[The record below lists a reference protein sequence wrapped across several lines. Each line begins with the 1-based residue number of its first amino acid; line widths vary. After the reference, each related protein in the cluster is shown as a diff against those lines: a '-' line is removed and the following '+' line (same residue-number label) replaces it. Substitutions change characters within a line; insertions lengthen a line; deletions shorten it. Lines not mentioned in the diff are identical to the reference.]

1 MAGRIVEVTTLAGAG
16 TPGFVDAAGAAASFH
31 FPFGLAVRPADG
43 AYLLADAMNQRV
55 RVLAPE
61 PPHECSTL
69 AGGGDVGEFNNPL
82 GVAVDAGSSV
92 LVADSANMKIK
103 RIALNGEVST
113 LAGAGVP
120 GTQDIGDPPFP
131 DNRAPSQQPSRQRRG
146 SVSTLAG
153 TGSADYIDG
162 PVAQAAFS
170 TPVAVAVDSAGNI
183 FVADFSNHAVRK
195 ISSGTEGGGR
205 IVSTLAGNG
214 LPGNATGV
222 GSQSCFCFPIGL
234 AIDGDYNVLVSD
246 RDNHRICSVSPAGVV
261 SVLAGRG
268 TLGYMD
274 GPAAQAAF
282 NTPRGL
288 CIDAAGNVAVADY
301 SNHRVR
307 LIKAGLRPPPALL
320 AATAAARRKAT
331 SAPLPLSSF
340 REDMLGLLDGGEL
353 ADVVF
358 CVEGLRVPAHACIL
372 QARSAYFR
380 SLLCSGFKEGEQCGK
395 ADITIRDTTPSAFRA
410 LLRYL
415 YTDHLQVDDEEMI
428 DVMLLAQCYQVQA
441 LYDFCVARC
450 KGHLTVDNAVQW
462 FVGAHMREL
471 PDIRAVALGFIKANF
486 RRIKAEAPETMQ
498 LLIDH
503 PELMMELLM
512 DAL

>member
-1 MAGRIVEVTTLAGAG
+1 L
-16 TPGFVDAAGAAASFH
+16 
-31 FPFGLAVRPADG
+31 
-43 AYLLADAMNQRV
+43 
-55 RVLAPE
+55 
-61 PPHECSTL
+61 
-69 AGGGDVGEFNNPL
+69 GGII
-82 GVAVDAGSSV
+82 
-92 LVADSANMKIK
+92 VADSNNH
-103 RIALNGEVST
+103 RIRRIT
-113 LAGAGVP
+113 PGASAEGGDGDGGNQP

-170 TPVAVAVDSAGNI
+170 TPVAVAVDSAGDI

-380 SLLCSGFKEGEQCGK
+380 SLLCSGFKEGEQRGK